1 MLSCCNLCRAR
12 LEQSSFPTRRSSDL
26 GSQPRLGPRV
36 RSRSSLGSHHDRT
49 RRQRATSITTRVGP
63 VREYTENG
71 VPCAATPMKDRKSTR
86 LNSSHVSISYAVF
99 CLKKK
104 NLNKIHNAIL
114 NDHTLPVHGNSTTDV
129 TA

>member
-1 MLSCCNLCRAR
+1 FHAHGVGL
-12 LEQSSFPTRRSSDL
+12 L

-71 VPCAATPMKDRKSTR
+71 VPCAATPM
-86 LNSSHVSISYAVF
+86 
-99 CLKKK
+99 
-104 NLNKIHNAIL
+104 
-114 NDHTLPVHGNSTTDV
+114 NDCVTPSKTPDPLTSTTDPPASAS
-129 TA
+129 TGSGPSYCSTPLSNG